1 MRLPVALV
9 LSLATLSPPLG
20 AGLGPALAA
29 PAASRTTITAPSAK
43 AEADSPSGFEVEGR
57 GLDEKAALQDAFRNA
72 VEKAVGVMVSADT
85 EVSNFQTVKDRVLV
99 HAEGYVSSYRVL
111 DRFHHPDGAVGVR
124 VRVVV
129 TETSIHDDLAALK
142 VLQMQVGNP
151 RLVVSY
157 DATGPQHAMSGLAV
171 ARMNAYL
178 ASRGITYV
186 ETSARDAAARAVE
199 ELADAYVVV
208 SAELRET
215 RRSGDW
221 RFVKARV
228 QVSVHEAATGRGL
241 GSETGYSRELS
252 MRSGAASG
260 YEAATEEAVRDAAER
275 TLKLVL
281 AHWKSDAYQGRPYR
295 VTLRG
300 IQGYA
305 PQKRFT
311 DLLKEVG
318 REVKLERS
326 GDGEARFTVWS
337 REPIDVLLE
346 RVMTGA
352 EKSSLKLDLERQEPG
367 RLDLR
372 LDGGL

>member
-1 MRLPVALV
+1 MRVRLALV
-9 LSLATLSPPLG
+9 LSLCMVGQPAGATPISPPLTGEAG
-20 AGLGPALAA
+20 AGVNDPGFLA
-29 PAASRTTITAPSAK
+29 K
-43 AEADSPSGFEVEGR
+43 GVVVEGR

-72 VEKAVGVMVSADT
+72 IEQVVGVMVSAET
-85 EVSNFQTVKDRVLV
+85 EVANFQAVRDRVLT
-99 HAEGYVSSYRVL
+99 HAEGYVREYRIL
-111 DRFHHPDGAVGVR
+111 DRYHHSDGAFGVR
-124 VRVVV
+124 VRVTV
-129 TETSIHDDLAALK
+129 TEASIHDDLLALK

-151 RLVVSY
+151 KLVVSY
-157 DATGPQHAMSGLAV
+157 DPKGPRHDLTGLAV
-171 ARMNAYL
+171 ARMNAFL
-178 ASRGITYV
+178 AYRGVEYV
-186 ETSARDAAARAVE
+186 EASAQAASETAVDA
-199 ELADAYVVV
+199 LADAYVVV
-208 SAELRET
+208 SADLRET
-215 RRSGDW
+215 RRSGEW

-228 QVSVHEAATGRGL
+228 QVSAHDAATGRGL

-252 MRSGAASG
+252 MRSGVMSG
-260 YEAATEEAVRDAAER
+260 HEAAVEEAVRDAAER
-275 TLKLVL
+275 MMKLVV

-311 DLLKEVG
+311 ELLKEAG

-367 RLDLR
+367 RLHLR
-372 LDGGL
+372 LDGGR